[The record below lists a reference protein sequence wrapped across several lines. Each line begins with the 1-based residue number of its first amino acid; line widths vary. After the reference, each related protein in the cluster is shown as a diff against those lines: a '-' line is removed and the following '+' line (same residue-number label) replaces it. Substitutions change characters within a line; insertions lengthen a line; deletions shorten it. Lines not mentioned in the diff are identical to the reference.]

1 MVYEDMLDLVLELGG
16 NKNSVRRIIHNNNI
30 DGWYI
35 VNDDGERMKF
45 FDIERD
51 DLIQKYYDLV
61 EKTKENNRQKRR
73 VYNSISAIARKY
85 NVHNET
91 INHICRILKFELIK
105 ESGQYS
111 LTDEQMKQ
119 IDEFIE
125 NAPND
130 KPLKQYLGEIT
141 NMEKYGCKHYMQKEE
156 YRQQMSVISTNNAK
170 ERMEKA
176 VVTRKERYGD
186 TNQKLKEF
194 YANLTDEERKEYHQK
209 RTEKRWDTINKKYG
223 SHETYVEHV
232 QEAIKETVSEKYG
245 ENVTNVFQLENV
257 KRKIQEARLNN
268 IAELERKYDATLKS
282 TLEREYG
289 QGWDLYLEGIERI
302 YVDPYV
308 LIPNKEIPKIEK
320 YAEEGKKRITSRN
333 EKYLAEFISH
343 YCEIV
348 ENDRNLIKPKELD
361 IVVPSLNIA
370 FEYDGIR
377 WHWDDSESKA
387 IKQTLTRSI
396 GIKLYHIDNYMWMYK
411 TEATKS
417 FIKNII
423 NKSDIVVN
431 ASDYN
436 VQKTTFEIAKEWF
449 DVNSIFDITDGYT
462 YYGLFDNAL
471 FDNDCVM
478 MCVFKDNKLINFSYK
493 LNTKVNDGLVYMLN
507 KIGFDEIEY
516 EMPNDLYDINDFIA
530 LGFEHI
536 CSIDV
541 DYCYVDGNFGR
552 DVQKKYNKDIV
563 TEEFIKYL
571 NDYDENISF
580 EENLL
585 NNKIHRFYDSGKE
598 LLIYK
603 K

>member
-35 VNDDGERMKF
+35 VNDDGERRKF

-51 DLIQKYYDLV
+51 DLIQKYHDLV

-73 VYNSISAIARKY
+73 TCNSISAIARKY

-170 ERMEKA
+170 ERLEKA

-186 TNQKLKEF
+186 TNQKLKDF

-209 RTEKRWDTINKKYG
+209 RTEKRWDTVNKKYG
-223 SHETYVEHV
+223 SHEKYVEHL
-232 QEAIKETVSEKYG
+232 QEAIKETVSGKYG
-245 ENVTNVFQLENV
+245 ENVTNVSQLENV
-257 KRKIQEARLNN
+257 KRKIQETRLNN

-308 LIPNKEIPKIEK
+308 LIPNKEIPKI
-320 YAEEGKKRITSRN
+320 
-333 EKYLAEFISH
+333 
-343 YCEIV
+343 
-348 ENDRNLIKPKELD
+348 
-361 IVVPSLNIA
+361 
-370 FEYDGIR
+370 
-377 WHWDDSESKA
+377 
-387 IKQTLTRSI
+387 
-396 GIKLYHIDNYMWMYK
+396 
-411 TEATKS
+411 
-417 FIKNII
+417 
-423 NKSDIVVN
+423 
-431 ASDYN
+431 
-436 VQKTTFEIAKEWF
+436 
-449 DVNSIFDITDGYT
+449 
-462 YYGLFDNAL
+462 
-471 FDNDCVM
+471 
-478 MCVFKDNKLINFSYK
+478 
-493 LNTKVNDGLVYMLN
+493 
-507 KIGFDEIEY
+507 
-516 EMPNDLYDINDFIA
+516 
-530 LGFEHI
+530 
-536 CSIDV
+536 
-541 DYCYVDGNFGR
+541 
-552 DVQKKYNKDIV
+552 KKYVEQGKNQMFTMRIFRLK
-563 TEEFIKYL
+563 
-571 NDYDENISF
+571 
-580 EENLL
+580 
-585 NNKIHRFYDSGKE
+585 KIY
-598 LLIYK
+598 
-603 K
+603 